1 MALFFNQ
8 DWFAARMRAHHLT
21 PDTVARA
28 LGLSAAQWRAVTRD
42 QRELRPR
49 EVQALAQLLG
59 ASPQE
64 IATEAGI
71 GTARPPA
78 LPPPVEARFRALEA
92 RVAALERAQKTSSA
106 SAPKRPGR
114 RTRR

>member
-59 ASPQE
+59 ASRRRC
-64 IATEAGI
+64 TEAGI
-71 GTARPPA
+71 APRAPP
-78 LPPPVEARFRALEA
+78 LPPPWTRFRALEQ
-92 RVAALERAQKTSSA
+92 RVAALERAQSASSA